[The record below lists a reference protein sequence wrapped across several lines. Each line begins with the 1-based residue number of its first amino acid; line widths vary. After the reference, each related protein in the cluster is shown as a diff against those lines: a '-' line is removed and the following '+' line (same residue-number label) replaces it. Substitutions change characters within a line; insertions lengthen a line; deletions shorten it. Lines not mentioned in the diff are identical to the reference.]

1 MAIKTALVATARSLG
16 KLITIKRRE
25 DATNKNQ
32 KDLVPKVNI
41 LLLIQP
47 LGQQNATVLKT
58 LHLIPLMVPALKSI
72 RVVLVRRGR

>member
-1 MAIKTALVATARSLG
+1 MVIKTGLVVTAKSLG
-16 KLITIKRRE
+16 KLITIKKRE

-32 KDLVPKVNI
+32 KDLVQKGNI

-58 LHLIPLMVPALKSI
+58 LHLIPLMAPA
-72 RVVLVRRGR
+72 